1 MKKSSNHRV
10 LRVLTM
16 PIPFYHAVTILGLL
30 ALLAVFLYPNIERF
44 FIFYPE
50 RIHEAS
56 PQDFDLSFEEV
67 YLETPDHVRL
77 HGWYFP
83 GDALRPVILFCH
95 GNAGNISHRL
105 DNVRRLVD
113 HDLAVFLF
121 DYRGYGKSTGTP
133 SEKGI
138 YRDGLAAY
146 DYLLHEKG
154 LLPDRI
160 VLFGRSLGAAVATEI
175 ALRRPARSLILES
188 AFTSTRDMARTIP
201 LFKLFSPFIPSHF
214 NTLEKLST
222 ITLPKLIIHG
232 TRDEIVPFRLGH
244 RLFERSL
251 RPKYFVPL
259 EGAGHNDTYLVG
271 GSRYFETLFTFVR
284 DSAIA
289 QTP

>member
-1 MKKSSNHRV
+1 
-10 LRVLTM
+10 M

-30 ALLAVFLYPNIERF
+30 ALLAVFLYPHIERF

-50 RIHEAS
+50 KIHEAS
-56 PQDFDLSFEEV
+56 PLDFDLSFEEV

-83 GDALRPVILFCH
+83 GDAPHPVMLFCH

-113 HDLAVFLF
+113 HDLPVFLF

-146 DYLLHEKG
+146 DYLLHERG
-154 LLPDRI
+154 LPPEKI
-160 VLFGRSLGAAVATEI
+160 VLFGRSLGAAVAAEI

-201 LFKLFSPFIPSHF
+201 LFTLFSPFIPSHF
-214 NTLEKLST
+214 NTLEKLSG

-232 TRDEIVPFRLGH
+232 TRDEIVPFRLGR
-244 RLFERSL
+244 RLFEGSP

-271 GSRYFETLFTFVR
+271 GSRYFETLVTFVR
-284 DSAIA
+284 DSAVV